1 MDMTAQD
8 ARVLGTDI
16 AVIGAGPAGLAFA
29 RALAGSGLGVTLIE
43 RSPEAALANP
53 AFDGREIAL
62 TYRSQHLLRELGAWE
77 GIPSEQISPLREAR
91 VLDGGSPF
99 ALTFAPGRQE
109 GAPLGV
115 LVANHLIRRA
125 LFTTVREAGC
135 ADLLAGVAVTSVE
148 TTPKEG
154 TLRLADGREIRAQL
168 VVAADT
174 RFSGAR
180 RQMGIGARMHDF
192 GKSMLVARVSHEKPH
207 GGIATEWF
215 GHGQTVAML
224 PLAGDTSSIV
234 LTLPARQIE
243 ALVAMEPEAFGAE
256 VTRRTA
262 ARWGELRLSGTRHAY
277 PLVATFARRFAGTRF
292 ALLGDAAVGMHPVT
306 AHGFNLGLA
315 GAHRLAA
322 EIRGALARGRS
333 IADPG
338 ALLRYEM
345 AHRRAT
351 WPLFTATNAIASLY
365 TDDRAPA
372 RVLRGAVLRLGAA
385 LTPVRRLVTAQLMDA
400 EAA

>member
-8 ARVLGTDI
+8 ARVLETDI

-91 VLDGGSPF
+91 VLDSGSPF

-125 LFTTVREAGC
+125 LFTTVRKAGR

-174 RFSGAR
+174 RFSEAR

-234 LTLPARQIE
+234 LTVPARQIE

-306 AHGFNLGLA
+306 AHGFNLGMA

-345 AHRRAT
+345 ANRRAT

>member
-1 MDMTAQD
+1 MATRD
-8 ARVLGTDI
+8 ARVLETDI

-29 RALAGSGLGVTLIE
+29 RALAGSGLSVTLVE

-62 TYRSQHLLRELGAWE
+62 THRSQHLLGELGAWE
-77 GIPSEQISPLREAR
+77 GIPAEEVAPLREAR

-99 ALTFAPGRQE
+99 ALTFAPEGRE
-109 GAPLGV
+109 VAPLGV
-115 LVANHLIRRA
+115 LVPNHLIRRV
-125 LFTTVREAGC
+125 LFATVRKAGC

-148 TTPKEG
+148 TTPTEG
-154 TLRLADGREIRAQL
+154 TLRLADGREIRARL

-174 RFSGAR
+174 RFSKAR
-180 RQMGIGARMHDF
+180 RQMGIGARMHDL
-192 GKSMLVARVSHEKPH
+192 GKSMLVARVSHETPH

-215 GHGQTVAML
+215 GHGQTIAML
-224 PLAGDTSSIV
+224 PLAGETSSIV

-262 ARWGELRLSGTRHAY
+262 RRWGQMRLSGTRHAY
-277 PLVATFARRFAGTRF
+277 PLVATYAHRFVGTRF
-292 ALLGDAAVGMHPVT
+292 ALIGDAAVGMHPVT

-322 EIRGALARGRS
+322 EIRGALARGRN